1 VVFLIRT
8 VDFMDNS
15 QNVITA
21 LTADPMNPDK
31 VHVFIDG
38 KHALAVSLDVAAAER
53 LTVGQACPPERIRRL
68 ESAQEEAQ
76 VYEFALNFLSYRPRS
91 AREVEQRLRKKG
103 ITPEQIAA
111 VMERLR
117 KKGYVDDQAFARF
130 WIGNRQTFSPR
141 GPRLLRSELRQKGVP
156 LDLVDA
162 ALSAYQ
168 EEQAEREEQ
177 SAQVAFDAGIT
188 DDEPAPGSDE
198 ATALALARKRMRV
211 LSNLDPVTAKRRLSS
226 FLARRGYGYDTIGP
240 VLQRVLAPDEDEE
253 TDMDDM

>member
-1 VVFLIRT
+1 MENR
-8 VDFMDNS
+8 
-15 QNVITA
+15 QNIITA
-21 LTADPMNPDK
+21 LQGDPMDPDK

-38 KHALAVSLDVAAAER
+38 KHALVVSLDVAAAER
-53 LTVGQACPPERIRRL
+53 LSVGQECRTDRMARL
-68 ESAQEEAQ
+68 EAAQEEAQ

-103 ITPEQIAA
+103 QTPEMIEA
-111 VMERLR
+111 VLERL
-117 KKGYVDDQAFARF
+117 KKRGYVDDQAFARF

-141 GPRLLRSELRQKGVP
+141 GPRLLKSELRQKGVAP
-156 LDLVDA
+156 EVVDA
-162 ALSAYQ
+162 ALSEYR
-168 EEQAEREEQ
+168 EEQTEREEQ
-177 SAQVAFDAGIT
+177 SSLVAYEAGIA

-240 VLQRVLAPDEDEE
+240 VLQRVLAQDEDEGTE
-253 TDMDDM
+253 MDDI